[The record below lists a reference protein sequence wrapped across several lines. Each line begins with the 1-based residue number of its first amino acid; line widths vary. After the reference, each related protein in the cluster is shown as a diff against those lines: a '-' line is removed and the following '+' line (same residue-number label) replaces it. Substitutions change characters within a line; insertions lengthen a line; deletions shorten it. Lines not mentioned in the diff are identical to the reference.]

1 MPQYLSSINIT
12 KDEMKDSVYQQRQH
26 RKNKGGRYPIED
38 RDMVHSLKCTIK
50 LSPFEKDR
58 LIERAE
64 TAHLGLSAYMRKA
77 ALGARIYQR
86 YNDEERKWMRDVSN
100 WLNNLNQ
107 FNRYCNSYGVDTE
120 MLMKFMKELLNLL
133 TRLEK

>member
-1 MPQYLSSINIT
+1 
-12 KDEMKDSVYQQRQH
+12 MKNSVYQQRKH
-26 RKNKGGRYPIED
+26 RMNKGGRYPIED

-50 LSPFEKDR
+50 LSPYEKDR

-64 TAHLGLSAYMRKA
+64 TARLSLSAFMRKA

-86 YNDEERKWMRDVSN
+86 FNDEERKWMRDASN
-100 WLNNLNQ
+100 WFNNLNQ
-107 FNRYCNSYGVDTE
+107 FNRYCHSHGIDPE
-120 MLMKFMKELLNLL
+120 MLMKLRKELLNLL

>member
-1 MPQYLSSINIT
+1 
-12 KDEMKDSVYQQRQH
+12 
-26 RKNKGGRYPIED
+26 
-38 RDMVHSLKCTIK
+38 MVHSLKCTIK

-77 ALGARIYQR
+77 ALGARIYQH